1 MKRIIYLISIIL
13 CILLFSNCQKS
24 NEEQLNANKELI
36 KKFTE
41 LLNKKQFDQLN
52 TIMKLEFKRHSQAT
66 AEMPE
71 LNSLDEFIKLQEGF
85 LSSFSD
91 QKVTIEMLIAE
102 GNYVAGYATYSG
114 TNDGPMPPFPATD
127 KYAELKFLSIFRIEE
142 NKIAELW
149 VEWDNLAFLTKLGL
163 FPPQDVDAMQNEE

>member
-71 LNSLDEFIKLQEGF
+71 LNSLDEFIKLQEG
-85 LSSFSD
+85 
-91 QKVTIEMLIAE
+91 
-102 GNYVAGYATYSG
+102 
-114 TNDGPMPPFPATD
+114 
-127 KYAELKFLSIFRIEE
+127 
-142 NKIAELW
+142 
-149 VEWDNLAFLTKLGL
+149 
-163 FPPQDVDAMQNEE
+163 